1 MDSFSFSFKV
11 SMASPVIMW
20 KMAAEL
26 CRKPAKPW
34 PRNLRRSNAQV
45 AAWLHKTCIVSSR
58 FKMFQSWSLFQD
70 TSRRPN
76 CHCSGVDI
84 IFPQRHSQLAAWAL
98 PFRFVAWS
106 AVADFSNHTVQWHH
120 ATAPANTS
128 LELFNILK
136 QIVLLMKSP
145 LKDDIRN
152 IAIQ

>member
-1 MDSFSFSFKV
+1 MDSFSFSLKV
-11 SMASPVIMW
+11 SMASPLIMW

-98 PFRFVAWS
+98 PSGLLLGVLSQISQITLYNGIMPRRQQTPHLNCS
-106 AVADFSNHTVQWHH
+106 
-120 ATAPANTS
+120 TS
-128 LELFNILK
+128 
-136 QIVLLMKSP
+136 
-145 LKDDIRN
+145 
-152 IAIQ
+152 